1 MSASSPSI
9 LNDRDLSPIP
19 TNRHQSPPT
28 LGAASSQPAGSPIN
42 NATTDGLDPSVVPS
56 TSQANAHKRR
66 HGSSSPEPDP
76 PNYPPVPSSPFK
88 RLRLETANPAQ
99 PLTPAVVLT
108 PTVAAS
114 TAPQPRADA
123 PFNIFSALLA
133 YPELT
138 LEYTKHLPVD
148 TLLSLYAISQR
159 FHFLVNA
166 RFTTLIMSHA
176 LAHSPESA
184 GTFIFRCYASLC
196 HFDPAARE
204 NLARR
209 RRGTVRWVPTFKW
222 LKMIHFREMVVDE
235 IITLMAS
242 EGHAFPDGMSLAI
255 KKIWFTMD
263 ISDNFRRVGFMHN
276 RTFWTDADL
285 YLATEF
291 IIKLD
296 MRLTHPVTGTG
307 DTGLRKML
315 LGQRSLSM
323 LWKVLRREAMRTQLD
338 MLRMVVRW
346 NYEPPRDW
354 NQPIMGVP
362 PEQIGMLQWEG
373 WGAAGRHCLMMQIDQ
388 LVMRE
393 GIRRRLKLEECWVDM
408 VLDGFV
414 DKEKWVNFRVDQEV
428 VVETVPEEDE
438 VHDDAWASTDEE
450 SEAEED
456 SDDDDDDEE
465 GPELTLDPGRAM
477 SPDSQARAGGGDMEG
492 DSGPR
497 THSHPRSE
505 EADTGVG
512 DSGKAGDEDAMD
524 ETA

>member
-1 MSASSPSI
+1 VHSTTIQASA
-9 LNDRDLSPIP
+9 D
-19 TNRHQSPPT
+19 
-28 LGAASSQPAGSPIN
+28 
-42 NATTDGLDPSVVPS
+42 
-56 TSQANAHKRR
+56 HKRR
-66 HGSSSPEPDP
+66 HASASPEPDP
-76 PNYPPVPSSPFK
+76 QNTAPVPSSPFK
-88 RLRLETANPAQ
+88 RLRLQAANPAQ
-99 PLTPAVVLT
+99 PSTPAVPLT
-108 PTVAAS
+108 PTVPPTP
-114 TAPQPRADA
+114 TAPQPRAAA

-133 YPELT
+133 HPELT

-148 TLLSLYAISQR
+148 TLLSLYAISQP

-176 LAHSPESA
+176 LAHAPESA
-184 GTFIFRCYASLC
+184 GIFIFRCYASLC

-204 NLARR
+204 NLAPR

-242 EGHAFPDGMSLAI
+242 EGHAFPAGMSLTI

-323 LWKVLRREAMRTQLD
+323 LWKVLRREEMKTQLD
-338 MLRMVVRW
+338 MLRMLVRW
-346 NYEPPRDW
+346 NYEPRRNW

-414 DKEKWVNFRVDQEV
+414 DKEEWVNFRVDKEV
-428 VVETVPEEDE
+428 VIETVPEEDE
-438 VHDDAWASTDEE
+438 VHDDAWESTDEE
-450 SEAEED
+450 SEAEDVEE
-456 SDDDDDDEE
+456 DDDDGGSELDLE
-465 GPELTLDPGRAM
+465 PESAS
-477 SPDSQARAGGGDMEG
+477 SPYSRARAGGGDTEE
-492 DSGPR
+492 DSGPG
-497 THSHPRSE
+497 TYPYPSSD
-505 EADTGVG
+505 EADPGVEK
-512 DSGKAGDEDAMD
+512 SGNIVGEDVMD
-524 ETA
+524 EAA